1 MKLVT
6 FAHGTTVS
14 AGILSGSTIVELKSL
29 GVPGTAHEFIGAGP
43 AVWKHAAGQLAAWK
57 GATIPLSSVKLLA
70 PLPNPGKIMAI
81 GLNYMDHCRE
91 QGVKPPERPLIF
103 CKFTTAIVGPGDVV
117 SWDTALTKQVDFEVE
132 LAVVI
137 GKRAR
142 NVSQDKALDY
152 VFGYTVMNDVSA
164 RDLQFSDGQWVRAK
178 SLDTF
183 APMGPA
189 IVSADE
195 IADPQALKLKCVVN
209 GQVMQDSSTKQMI
222 FGVAHLVADLS
233 RAFTL
238 QPGDMITTGTPHG
251 VGVFRNPKVF
261 LKDGDTVACEI
272 EGIGT
277 LTNTTHCV

>member
-1 MKLVT
+1 MPV
-6 FAHGTTVS
+6 
-14 AGILSGSTIVELKSL
+14 KS
-29 GVPGTAHEFIGAGP
+29 VR
-43 AVWKHAAGQLAAWK
+43 
-57 GATIPLSSVKLLA
+57 LLA
-70 PLPNPGKIMAI
+70 PMPNPGKIMAI

-103 CKFTTAIVGPGDVV
+103 SKFTTAIVGPGDVV
-117 SWDTALTKQVDFEVE
+117 SWDSSLTKQVDFEVE

-137 GKRAR
+137 GKTAR
-142 NVSQDKALDY
+142 NVSEASALDY
-152 VFGYTVMNDVSA
+152 VFGYTIMNDVSA

-189 IVSADE
+189 ILSADE
-195 IADPQALKLKCVVN
+195 VADPQALKLKCTVN
-209 GQVMQDSSTKQMI
+209 GQVMQDSSTKEMI
-222 FGVAHLVADLS
+222 FGVRHLIADLS

-238 QPGDMITTGTPHG
+238 QPGDIITTGTPHG

-261 LKDGDTVACEI
+261 LKDGDTVTCEI

-277 LTNTTHCV
+277 LENTTHCV